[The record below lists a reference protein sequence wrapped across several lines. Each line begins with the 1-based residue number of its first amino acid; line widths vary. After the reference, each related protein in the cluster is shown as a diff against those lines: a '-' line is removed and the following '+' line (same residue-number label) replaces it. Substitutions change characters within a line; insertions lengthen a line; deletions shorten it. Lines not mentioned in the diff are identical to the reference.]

1 MVFSTRVV
9 WLYSLPCSTS
19 CVVVLSTLLH
29 FMCGCT
35 LYPAPLHVWSYIMCC
50 STSCVVLL
58 STSTSCVVLTPY
70 LHFMCG
76 PAPQL
81 VVVNL
86 QLWLTWHWVVT
97 RKKTNRLDHGE
108 CTLVIR
114 VESHLSTYL
123 LSVLRPNTI
132 SDFPLCKA
140 LRQPCFSFSVVK
152 LTSCSVWYIWSYGT
166 KAVVLYRLIIY
177 SKTLFILSSHWSS
190 RRRTSSSSTISAASS
205 DLNRDDSSDTLEE
218 GLQSE
223 DSSTCTSISRG
234 AQPMPVI
241 TQGHLPLSSYRL
253 LHNDLP
259 SAVSTMVDESLF
271 TSLCE
276 FDWLIDWLID
286 GLMDGWIDWLI
297 DWLIAKLVIWSK
309 AQIDLPWLVNFWHVW
324 RKDTIS
330 FPLCSCLS
338 FSLLFFIFSFTLSH
352 VLLFSFSRWKH
363 L

>member
-1 MVFSTRVV
+1 MCGRTLYPAPLHV

-19 CVVVLSTLLH
+19 CVVLHNVLLH
-29 FMCGCT
+29 FMCG
-35 LYPAPLHVWSYIMCC
+35 P
-50 STSCVVLL
+50 
-58 STSTSCVVLTPY
+58 TPY
-70 LHFMCG
+70 LHFMCGPVLYLYFMCG

-286 GLMDGWIDWLI
+286 GLNDWLIDGLIDWLIDWMIDWLI
-297 DWLIAKLVIWSK
+297 DWLNDWLIERL
-309 AQIDLPWLVNFWHVW
+309 IDWTIDWLIDW
-324 RKDTIS
+324 
-330 FPLCSCLS
+330 LLS
-338 FSLLFFIFSFTLSH
+338 
-352 VLLFSFSRWKH
+352 
-363 L
+363 